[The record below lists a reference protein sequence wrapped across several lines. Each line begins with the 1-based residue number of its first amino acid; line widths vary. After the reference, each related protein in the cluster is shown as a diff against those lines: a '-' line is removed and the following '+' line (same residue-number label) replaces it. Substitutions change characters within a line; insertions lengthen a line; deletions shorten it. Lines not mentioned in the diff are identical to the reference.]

1 MKLKQLLLAALLLV
15 SGGAHA
21 QLLTKF
27 GPVNGILVGTV
38 ANPQTAAA
46 TQANVLALWTGGGCT
61 GTNVLQAN
69 GACGTGS
76 VPSGTANLVYATPN
90 GSSGSASLRALVGAD
105 VAPINL
111 ASTANGGVLSTSIL
125 LGTNGG
131 TSNGFFSVTGPTT
144 ALRTFTFPNASATVL
159 TTNAAVTVAQGGTGL
174 ATLTANG
181 VTIGEGTSSP
191 NFVVMGADTVLRGTA
206 AADPV
211 ATAVNN
217 CGSSTQALSYSTSTH
232 TFGCQTISAGG
243 TVANPTALVGLTAV
257 NGSATSAIRSDG
269 APALDVSISPT
280 WTGSHT
286 FNNAI
291 SIPGGF
297 GGAANANSTFT
308 SSLSNSNTG
317 TSSATQL
324 NVLGSAGH
332 GLSLI
337 ALGASNTTAPC
348 SGCLAVGDSATLLAG
363 GAGGLSIG
371 VVNSERMRIGN
382 SGRVTIN
389 APSAD
394 TALVVNGIGTAGN
407 FSGSFGAANNT
418 GTSFGV
424 AITAGTNTS
433 DFALDVGPANGS
445 STHLFRVDGSG
456 RLIAPQNYSSAGAV
470 STTAAGIFTT
480 ASDLRL
486 KNIVGPAD
494 AGLNEILQLKPIR
507 YRWNEASQLDDPA
520 HTVYTGFGAQD
531 VLAVIPDAV
540 GQRPDGYYTLYDRP
554 ITAALVNAVK
564 EQQHEINLLRATIA
578 VMLIWLAFLTISRR
592 RS

>member
-1 MKLKQLLLAALLLV
+1 
-15 SGGAHA
+15 
-21 QLLTKF
+21 
-27 GPVNGILVGTV
+27 
-38 ANPQTAAA
+38 
-46 TQANVLALWTGGGCT
+46 
-61 GTNVLQAN
+61 
-69 GACGTGS
+69 
-76 VPSGTANLVYATPN
+76 
-90 GSSGSASLRALVGAD
+90 
-105 VAPINL
+105 
-111 ASTANGGVLSTSIL
+111 
-125 LGTNGG
+125 
-131 TSNGFFSVTGPTT
+131 
-144 ALRTFTFPNASATVL
+144 
-159 TTNAAVTVAQGGTGL
+159 
-174 ATLTANG
+174 
-181 VTIGEGTSSP
+181 
-191 NFVVMGADTVLRGTA
+191 
-206 AADPV
+206 
-211 ATAVNN
+211 
-217 CGSSTQALSYSTSTH
+217 
-232 TFGCQTISAGG
+232 
-243 TVANPTALVGLTAV
+243 
-257 NGSATSAIRSDG
+257 
-269 APALDVSISPT
+269 
-280 WTGSHT
+280 
-286 FNNAI
+286 
-291 SIPGGF
+291 
-297 GGAANANSTFT
+297 
-308 SSLSNSNTG
+308 
-317 TSSATQL
+317 
-324 NVLGSAGH
+324 
-332 GLSLI
+332 
-337 ALGASNTTAPC
+337 
-348 SGCLAVGDSATLLAG
+348 
-363 GAGGLSIG
+363 
-371 VVNSERMRIGN
+371 MRIGN